1 MTDYSS
7 VPILHTP
14 YHILDNIIRVVTD
27 FNLKDYIDDTKNLL
41 FYSVKLKRKKKEDQ
55 ATQATVEGPVT

>member
-1 MTDYSS
+1 MTDYSLVS
-7 VPILHTP
+7 ILHTA

-41 FYSVKLKRKKKEDQ
+41 FYSVKLKRKKKED
-55 ATQATVEGPVT
+55 